1 MGEIKFFS
9 KNLTKLSLLIFIFQI
24 LLLIDSTFCGIC
36 KNVHDLSNKTC
47 YNDVITFNHS
57 QFRSGHACTNKQ
69 GNMIV
74 EFSVNDGE
82 KNLRLFYGLNK
93 KGRYYFPGEPVYK
106 EIRISNCVD
115 CDDGDL
121 KGRYESRN
129 LLVHLKNDTNR
140 EKEYMFSMS
149 SYYSLAEL
157 IDIDDRDNFKLF
169 TWNMTKFIDIT
180 RPIFSYEY
188 SLFEIDNDKTYI
200 AAFIESAGFKADPDD
215 NNKLKEYSETITLK
229 KFRFDSFNNENYRTI
244 LKTNTTKNTFD
255 GRVVSAFRL
264 DESKLIAVM
273 IVFSDSKYRALF
285 FDDDLAYK
293 GECSIYN
300 DVKNLWKG
308 FGIFF
313 KGISVK
319 GDHAA
324 LALYYDGN
332 SKYSLVFKF
341 MKFKLESNVY
351 DFEILHSRNFDS
363 NDFYCELHQ
372 DIQTNG
378 LYKLDDNRLVLFA
391 PENLG
396 SDDNKI
402 ESRTM
407 HMFLFDLYN
416 NYAGLKVREY
426 KFVYPEKRFAKEID
440 ASLYNGYI
448 VFTSTISNKDQS
460 DMFAIMMIFG
470 FANGTDHTIDI
481 SPYLMDTGSYDS
493 SNNLYDYLMT
503 TMTIDNNIFDYERIE
518 KIRLISIC
526 DELK

>member
-1 MGEIKFFS
+1 MGKIKFIS

-24 LLLIDSTFCGIC
+24 FLLINSTFCGVC
-36 KNVHDLSNKTC
+36 KNVHELSNKTC

-106 EIRISNCVD
+106 EIRISNCLD

-169 TWNMTKFIDIT
+169 TWNMTKFIGIT

-188 SLFEIDNDKTYI
+188 SLFEIDNDRTYI

-273 IVFSDSKYRALF
+273 IVFSDS
-285 FDDDLAYK
+285 
-293 GECSIYN
+293 I
-300 DVKNLWKG
+300 
-308 FGIFF
+308 
-313 KGISVK
+313 
-319 GDHAA
+319 
-324 LALYYDGN
+324 
-332 SKYSLVFKF
+332 
-341 MKFKLESNVY
+341 
-351 DFEILHSRNFDS
+351 
-363 NDFYCELHQ
+363 
-372 DIQTNG
+372 
-378 LYKLDDNRLVLFA
+378 
-391 PENLG
+391 
-396 SDDNKI
+396 
-402 ESRTM
+402 
-407 HMFLFDLYN
+407 
-416 NYAGLKVREY
+416 
-426 KFVYPEKRFAKEID
+426 
-440 ASLYNGYI
+440 
-448 VFTSTISNKDQS
+448 
-460 DMFAIMMIFG
+460 
-470 FANGTDHTIDI
+470 
-481 SPYLMDTGSYDS
+481 
-493 SNNLYDYLMT
+493 
-503 TMTIDNNIFDYERIE
+503 
-518 KIRLISIC
+518 
-526 DELK
+526 